1 MPFSS
6 RGKTQKAHDPIL
18 RCITEAYAKASATCP
33 ARSSRIRLFGLHQGI
48 QQDRL
53 QQPAAK
59 TDSATYR
66 FLFDLT
72 STQESYL
79 KTRIAVHH
87 QWHRTTQLRLYLAD
101 LKSLR
106 DRFSANLTGK
116 DLDWLTDRMTH
127 HRNTLFAHVIPDLVV
142 VLQTLSETQIAHLQK
157 KLAAENKELAEKLAR
172 PLPVRQKEEFAT
184 VIKHAEDWAGDITD
198 DQKAEL
204 RRRYMSL
211 PDGLADWLRYREDQ
225 QAVFI
230 QLLRSHPDHATLVK
244 DLEGRMIYQ
253 ERNVPQRF
261 RVSFTRTMNLMREMI
276 LTADK
281 LLTPVQRQHVIRKA
295 DEYIQLI
302 GELTP

>member
-1 MPFSS
+1 M
-6 RGKTQKAHDPIL
+6 R
-18 RCITEAYAKASATCP
+18 
-33 ARSSRIRLFGLHQGI
+33 
-48 QQDRL
+48 RL
-53 QQPAAK
+53 QRLVLLVIAAFAFAGCIK
-59 TDSATYR
+59 AFNKIAYNNLLPKLILQRIDS
-66 FLFDLT
+66 FFDLT

-157 KLAAENKELAEKLAR
+157 KLASENKELAEKLAR
-172 PLPVRQKEEFAT
+172 PLSVRQKEEFAT

-261 RVSFTRTMNLMREMI
+261 RASFTRTMNLMREMI